1 MNQTSEW
8 HNRTLQAALTEQRG
22 SQLVRHGL
30 RRETLSHLQQ
40 SKNPEYIFLKCC
52 IEKVKGCLDWLLARL
67 IYSPA

>member
-40 SKNPEYIFLKCC
+40 SKNPEYIFF
-52 IEKVKGCLDWLLARL
+52 
-67 IYSPA
+67 